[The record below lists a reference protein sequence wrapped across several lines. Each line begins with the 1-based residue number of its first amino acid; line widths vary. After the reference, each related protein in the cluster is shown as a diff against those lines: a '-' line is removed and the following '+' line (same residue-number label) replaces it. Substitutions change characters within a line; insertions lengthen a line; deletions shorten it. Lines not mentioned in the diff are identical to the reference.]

1 MFTRVRRD
9 TALTRYTIR
18 DFADRCGISV
28 DRLRHFEKMGLIR
41 PERDPLN
48 NYRFY
53 TDYQLLDV
61 QRISLLQSIDVPLKQ
76 IQQEKHPDSPPLFRG
91 RVQERITALQQ
102 QISSLQTKLNMMMD
116 IEMRMPEMETNHCRE
131 WHSMPYYAL
140 FYDECRDPGLI
151 ADWTKLTPYVLSL
164 GSVAKAQLLDPE
176 TADFSTRLGLG
187 IIEKHLYSLP
197 LRKEPPV
204 HYIEAF
210 TGVRCIVRLRDPLYP
225 RRSELQ
231 QIFDYIRLRN
241 QSPAGDM
248 LLGIRGS
255 DEDEN
260 GVFYYVRV
268 LLPTETL

>member
-1 MFTRVRRD
+1 MNKYIVEVNGMKCGMCEAHVND
-9 TALTRYTIR
+9 AIR
-18 DFADRCGISV
+18 KAFKVKKVNSSKDKCQTEIIAENDIS
-28 DRLRHFEKMGLIR
+28 
-41 PERDPLN
+41 
-48 NYRFY
+48 
-53 TDYQLLDV
+53 
-61 QRISLLQSIDVPLKQ
+61 
-76 IQQEKHPDSPPLFRG
+76 
-91 RVQERITALQQ
+91 
-102 QISSLQTKLNMMMD
+102 

-140 FYDECRDPGLI
+140 FYDECRNPGLI

-164 GSVAKAQLLDPE
+164 GSIAKAQLLDPE

-225 RRSELQ
+225 KRSELQ

-260 GVFYYVRV
+260 GMFYYVRV